1 MERIAIQSLIDNMPL
16 VEDFLS
22 KFCDEH
28 HINNYFA
35 IISVPVLQA
44 VENAICHGNASDP
57 NKIVTIVADNCKG
70 GVAFTI
76 EDQGSGFDFQKY
88 VGSVMEEATGIFLM
102 QSLSDSMEYS
112 NGGRTLRL
120 EFKINGIDGSDAL
133 ERISCLQHFY
143 MTQSVVA

>member
-1 MERIAIQSLIDNMPL
+1 METIAIQSIIDNMPL
-16 VEDFLS
+16 VEDFVS

-28 HINNYFA
+28 HIDNYFA

-44 VENAICHGNASDP
+44 VGNAICHGNASDP
-57 NKIVTIVADNCKG
+57 TKTVSITADNCKG

-76 EDQGSGFDFQKY
+76 EDQGLGFDFQKY
-88 VGSVMEEATGIFLM
+88 VGSAIDQATGIFLM

-120 EFKINGIDGSDAL
+120 EFMINGIDGSDAL